1 MDRRSFDINI
11 TVNGHRIKKVVI
23 DQHYALKHADSMSDA
38 LILELVYLLNG
49 GDFEPEAVTKD
60 FEYYTTENL
69 VLRGKK
75 YRLIWLIEK
84 DQIYIGVVNAY
95 RRK

>member
-1 MDRRSFDINI
+1 
-11 TVNGHRIKKVVI
+11 
-23 DQHYALKHADSMSDA
+23 MSDA
-38 LILELVYLLNG
+38 IILELVYLLDG
-49 GDFEPEAVTKD
+49 GDFEPEAATKD

-84 DQIYIGVVNAY
+84 DQLYIGVINAY